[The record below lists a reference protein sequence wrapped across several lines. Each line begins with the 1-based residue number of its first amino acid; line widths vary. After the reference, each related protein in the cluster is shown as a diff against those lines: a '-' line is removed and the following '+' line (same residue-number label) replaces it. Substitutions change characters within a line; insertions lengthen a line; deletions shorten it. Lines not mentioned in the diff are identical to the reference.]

1 MNIANFLRTRQFE
14 RTPSN
19 AWFCLTMHKVSVKD
33 VTEETAHQLGS
44 KVACQCNFIK
54 KETLAQVFYCKFC
67 EIFKNTFVTEHLRA
81 TASIF

>member
-1 MNIANFLRTRQFE
+1 MNIANFLKTRQFE
-14 RTPSN
+14 RTSSN

-33 VTEETAHQLGS
+33 VAEETAHQLGS